1 MKKVI
6 SLILVF
12 VLAFS
17 FSSVAFAGEEFMPY
31 PDSQFFEYGDYGIHY
46 RIIPAKSDFKGRIL
60 MLHGFLCSTF
70 SWQNMAD
77 EMSSDGYECVLVDL
91 PDFGYSTRETKD
103 MEIIDR
109 EELVKQL
116 MLSIAP
122 AEEWIIAGHSMGG
135 GVAINLAI
143 EMPVKA
149 LLLYCPCPQNEF
161 PQWAKGICTS
171 TVMESAMN
179 VFFKY
184 FTKIT
189 PLVRMVIY
197 AATNDLEFALSYD
210 VSGVTDPVQ
219 YNGFGAGMCE
229 MMYNVRPT
237 DMVNTD
243 KITCPVLLCQ
253 AEKDIILTSSIKAQV
268 NNAFPNAEK
277 YTVAGGGH
285 QCIEN
290 RAAELSEVTT
300 SFLDSH
306 K

>member
-1 MKKVI
+1 MKKII
-6 SLILVF
+6 SLFLAI
-12 VLAFS
+12 VLAVS
-17 FSSVAFAGEEFMPY
+17 LSLPAFAVDNFQPY
-31 PDSQFFEYGDYGIHY
+31 ENSLFFEYGDYNIHY
-46 RIIPAKSDFKGRIL
+46 RVIPSKSEAKGRIL

-77 EMSSDGYECVLVDL
+77 ELSAEGYECVLVDL
-91 PDFGYSTRETKD
+91 PNFGYSTRESKN
-103 MEIIDR
+103 MEIVDR

-143 EMPVKA
+143 DMPIKA
-149 LLLYCPCPQNEF
+149 LLLYCPCPQTEF
-161 PQWAKGICTS
+161 PGWAEKICTS
-171 TVMESAMN
+171 AIMESMMN
-179 VFFKY
+179 FFFEY

-197 AATNDLEFALSYD
+197 AATNDWDFAKSYD
-210 VSGVTDPVQ
+210 VSGVTTPVQ

-229 MMYNVRPT
+229 MMYNVKPT
-237 DMVNTD
+237 EMENVS
-243 KITCPVLLCQ
+243 KINCPVLLCQ
-253 AEKDIILTSSIKAQV
+253 AEKDIVLTSSIKNQV
-268 NNAFPNAEK
+268 NEAFPNAEK
-277 YTVAGGGH
+277 YTVVNGGH

-290 RAAELSEVTT
+290 RADELAAVTLK
-300 SFLDSH
+300 FLN